1 MPANKQTGS
10 NKQRGPKTASEIAE
24 ELVSAISNLEFCNRT
39 LRQDINCC
47 RSDRDNAIKAKLDW
61 EHKYWSLYNKM
72 KPIGRL
78 MYHLNISKADEAK
91 CKEKL
96 KLIRQLLTEYDKE
109 AKQEDYRMLSD

>member
-1 MPANKQTGS
+1 MTINKKT
-10 NKQRGPKTASEIAE
+10 RVKTASEIAE

-47 RSDRDNAIKAKLDW
+47 RNDRDNAIKAKLDW
-61 EHKYWSLYNKM
+61 EHRYWSLYNKM

-78 MYHLNISKADEAK
+78 MHHLNISKADEAK

-96 KLIRQLLTEYDKE
+96 KLIRQLLTEYDKKVE
-109 AKQEDYRMLSD
+109 QEDYRMLSD